1 MCRCC
6 SSVCSW
12 MSRSSRSLWLWLL
25 SFLVFFWLTLF
36 ASRLS
41 VPLLSWRRWSWL
53 WCALSRCV
61 CFPQF
66 TFSVLGICSCCV
78 LVCSSQS
85 LRMSLFFIYLFI
97 FLVSFCLAFFPSLCA
112 QRLCDIHNS
121 YHKCD
126 CVFVCGATY
135 IILVVFMSM
144 IGEYGCYFPL
154 KRL

>member
-1 MCRCC
+1 MFRCC

-12 MSRSSRSLWLWLL
+12 MSRSSRSLWSWLL
-25 SFLVFFWLTLF
+25 SFLVFFWLSLF

-41 VPLLSWRRWSWL
+41 VPLWSWRCWSWL
-53 WCALSRCV
+53 WCVLSRCV
-61 CFPQF
+61 CFPLF
-66 TFSVLGICSCCV
+66 TFSVLGIYSFCV
-78 LVCSSQS
+78 LICSSQS
-85 LRMSLFFIYLFI
+85 LRMLLFFLNFGFFLF
-97 FLVSFCLAFFPSLCA
+97 SFFPSLCA

-121 YHKCD
+121 YHECG

-144 IGEYGCYFPL
+144 NGEYGCYFPL